1 MRMGDSK
8 KGTVVAASHRGD
20 GGGLFHYMEGRC
32 HARLPLY
39 IYTHTQHPQNRG
51 AMKVKKKI
59 EKDSDG
65 SGPVCGGD
73 FSFYTLIS
81 RSPHRRLNRSLASSP
96 VLFLLVSSYSR
107 SSSFYTFSKSKR
119 VERCV
124 FIDDQ
129 KKKEG
134 M

>member
-1 MRMGDSK
+1 MGDSK

-39 IYTHTQHPQNRG
+39 THTQHPQNRG
-51 AMKVKKKI
+51 AMKVKKKK

-96 VLFLLVSSYSR
+96 VLFLLVSSSSSSS

-129 KKKEG
+129 KKKDEG

>member
-1 MRMGDSK
+1 MVGGYFIIWK
-8 KGTVVAASHRGD
+8 AVVMLD
-20 GGGLFHYMEGRC
+20 CHYI
-32 HARLPLY
+32 H
-39 IYTHTQHPQNRG
+39 THTHTTSTEQRSDEG
-51 AMKVKKKI
+51 KKKI

-96 VLFLLVSSYSR
+96 VLFLLVSSSSSS

>member
-1 MRMGDSK
+1 MVGGYFIIWK
-8 KGTVVAASHRGD
+8 AVVMLD
-20 GGGLFHYMEGRC
+20 CHYI
-32 HARLPLY
+32 H
-39 IYTHTQHPQNRG
+39 THTHTTSTEQRSDEG
-51 AMKVKKKI
+51 KKKI

-96 VLFLLVSSYSR
+96 VLFLLVSSSSS